1 MFLLFATHCQ
11 AHLYQ
16 TAFNFYIIKVRLSSA
31 QMHRILDIEFSENQ
45 LTKFEI
51 LTFARFNVCN
61 LREQLTDELKSV
73 LQFHSL
79 R

>member
-16 TAFNFYIIKVRLSSA
+16 TAFYVIKVRLSSA